1 MIIEADRAKLTEAA
15 ASVESFLTRMK
26 NCMDRSGREVQALSA
41 SWEGGDFTRFFM
53 EWERVSA
60 PGSVFSE
67 WQKTL
72 ENYAALLRFAE
83 EKYRKAQQ
91 DAVNRADALQR

>member
-1 MIIEADRAKLTEAA
+1 MVIEADRAKLTEAA
-15 ASVESFLTRMK
+15 ASVEYFLKMMK
-26 NCMDRSGREVQALSA
+26 SCLDQSGREVQALS
-41 SWEGGDFTRFFM
+41 SFWEGGDFARFFT
-53 EWERVSA
+53 EWGKVSA
-60 PGSVFSE
+60 PGSVCAE
-67 WQKTL
+67 WRKAL